1 MNTIEDNLQ
10 KYQLVQD
17 NIIYILSTSLIGI
30 NLKLA
35 CSRNE
40 INNNVNYSSIFTIEQ
55 LKGADP
61 IFQIAND
68 CEDVQ
73 WIFEEV
79 ILAKSVGVL
88 ESNGYLDVYF
98 YMRVSGRKAKVI
110 LRLNRNQK
118 PNILIP
124 NNLNSNI
131 NTNMNNNINIMINS
145 NINPNIIY
153 NQNPKI
159 NSNIINPNINPRITP
174 NINPRIPSNI
184 NPRITPNLNSNINPI
199 MHSNMNNI
207 DYQKNQERLSK
218 LQNDANELIKEQ
230 NALRKQLSMF
240 FGEMDD
246 AKDNHE
252 RPRSTNQNNQYNNNL
267 NNHINFQ
274 NVNNTTNNITNL
286 KRININD
293 NEEDDVY
300 EVPPMNDN
308 EQ

>member
-1 MNTIEDNLQ
+1 MNLIEENLQ

-17 NIIYILSTSLIGI
+17 NNIYILSTSLIGI

-40 INNNVNYSSIFTIEQ
+40 INNNANYSSIFTIDQ
-55 LKGADP
+55 LKKADQ

-79 ILAKSVGVL
+79 ILAKSVGIL
-88 ESNGYLDVYF
+88 ENTGYLDVYF

-110 LRLNRNQK
+110 LRLNRIQ
-118 PNILIP
+118 IP
-124 NNLNSNI
+124 NMTMPNNYPINI
-131 NTNMNNNINIMINS
+131 NTNMNNINTKINTNVS
-145 NINPNIIY
+145 NNRIY
-153 NQNPKI
+153 NQNPQI
-159 NSNIINPNINPRITP
+159 NSSITQNLNPRTT
-174 NINPRIPSNI
+174 SS
-184 NPRITPNLNSNINPI
+184 LNSSINPI
-199 MHSNMNNI
+199 IPSNMNNMSN
-207 DYQKNQERLSK
+207 YQKNQERLSK

-240 FGEMDD
+240 FGETDD
-246 AKDNHE
+246 VQENHE
-252 RPRSTNQNNQYNNNL
+252 RSRSSNQNNKYYNQLNNN
-267 NNHINFQ
+267 NNYQ
-274 NVNNTTNNITNL
+274 
-286 KRININD
+286 NINNNENNMANIKQIQVND
-293 NEEDDVY
+293 EEDNDIY

>member
-1 MNTIEDNLQ
+1 MNLIEENLQ

-17 NIIYILSTSLIGI
+17 NNIYILSTSLIGI

-40 INNNVNYSSIFTIEQ
+40 INNNANYSSIFTIDQ
-55 LKGADP
+55 LKKADQ

-79 ILAKSVGVL
+79 ILAKSVGIL
-88 ESNGYLDVYF
+88 ENTGYLDVYF

-110 LRLNRNQK
+110 LRLNRIQM
-118 PNILIP
+118 PNMTMP
-124 NNLNSNI
+124 NNYPINI
-131 NTNMNNNINIMINS
+131 NTNMNNINTKINTNVS
-145 NINPNIIY
+145 NNRIY
-153 NQNPKI
+153 NQNPQI
-159 NSNIINPNINPRITP
+159 NSNITQNLNPRIT
-174 NINPRIPSNI
+174 SS
-184 NPRITPNLNSNINPI
+184 LNSSINPI
-199 MHSNMNNI
+199 IPSNMNNMSN
-207 DYQKNQERLSK
+207 YQKNQERLSK

-240 FGEMDD
+240 FGETDD
-246 AKDNHE
+246 VQENHE
-252 RPRSTNQNNQYNNNL
+252 RSRSSNQNNKYYNQLNNYNNY
-267 NNHINFQ
+267 Q
-274 NVNNTTNNITNL
+274 NVNNNENNMA
-286 KRININD
+286 NIKQIQVND
-293 NEEDDVY
+293 EEDNDIY

>member
-1 MNTIEDNLQ
+1 MNLIEENLQ

-17 NIIYILSTSLIGI
+17 NNIYILSTSLIGI

-40 INNNVNYSSIFTIEQ
+40 INNNANYSSIFTIDQ
-55 LKGADP
+55 LKKADQ

-88 ESNGYLDVYF
+88 ENTGYLDVYF

-110 LRLNRNQK
+110 LRLNRIHM
-118 PNILIP
+118 PNMTMP
-124 NNLNSNI
+124 NNYPINI
-131 NTNMNNNINIMINS
+131 NTNMNNINTKINTNVS
-145 NINPNIIY
+145 NNRIY
-153 NQNPKI
+153 NQNPQI
-159 NSNIINPNINPRITP
+159 NSNITQNLNPRIT
-174 NINPRIPSNI
+174 SS
-184 NPRITPNLNSNINPI
+184 LNSSINPI
-199 MHSNMNNI
+199 IPSNMNNMSN
-207 DYQKNQERLSK
+207 YQKNQERLSK

-240 FGEMDD
+240 FGETDD
-246 AKDNHE
+246 VQENHE
-252 RPRSTNQNNQYNNNL
+252 RSRSSNQNNKYYNQLNNN
-267 NNHINFQ
+267 NNYQ
-274 NVNNTTNNITNL
+274 
-286 KRININD
+286 NINNNENNMANIKQIQVND
-293 NEEDDVY
+293 EEDNDIY

>member
-1 MNTIEDNLQ
+1 MNLIEENLQ

-17 NIIYILSTSLIGI
+17 NNIYILSTSLIGI

-40 INNNVNYSSIFTIEQ
+40 INNNANYSSIFTIDQ
-55 LKGADP
+55 LKKADQ

-79 ILAKSVGVL
+79 ILAKSVGIL
-88 ESNGYLDVYF
+88 ENTGYLDVYF

-110 LRLNRNQK
+110 LRLNRIQM
-118 PNILIP
+118 PNMTMP
-124 NNLNSNI
+124 NNYPTNI
-131 NTNMNNNINIMINS
+131 NTNMNNINTKINTNVS
-145 NINPNIIY
+145 NNRIY
-153 NQNPKI
+153 NQNPQI
-159 NSNIINPNINPRITP
+159 NSSIAQ
-174 NINPRIPSNI
+174 
-184 NPRITPNLNSNINPI
+184 NLNSRITSSLNSSINPI
-199 MHSNMNNI
+199 VPSNMNNMSN
-207 DYQKNQERLSK
+207 YQKNQERLSK

-240 FGEMDD
+240 FGETDD
-246 AKDNHE
+246 VQENHE
-252 RPRSTNQNNQYNNNL
+252 RSRSSNQNNKYYNQLNNN
-267 NNHINFQ
+267 NNYQ
-274 NVNNTTNNITNL
+274 NVNNNENNMA
-286 KRININD
+286 NIKQIQVND
-293 NEEDDVY
+293 EEDNDIY

>member
-1 MNTIEDNLQ
+1 MNLIEENLQ

-17 NIIYILSTSLIGI
+17 NNIYILSTSLIGI

-40 INNNVNYSSIFTIEQ
+40 INNNANYSSIFTIDQ
-55 LKGADP
+55 LKKADQ

-79 ILAKSVGVL
+79 ILAKSVGIL
-88 ESNGYLDVYF
+88 ENTGYLDVYF

-110 LRLNRNQK
+110 LRLNRIHM
-118 PNILIP
+118 PNMTMP
-124 NNLNSNI
+124 NNYPINI
-131 NTNMNNNINIMINS
+131 NTNMNNINTKINTNVS
-145 NINPNIIY
+145 NNRIY
-153 NQNPKI
+153 NQNPQI
-159 NSNIINPNINPRITP
+159 NSSITQNLNSRITSSLNSIINPIVP
-174 NINPRIPSNI
+174 
-184 NPRITPNLNSNINPI
+184 
-199 MHSNMNNI
+199 SNMNNMSN
-207 DYQKNQERLSK
+207 YQKNQERLSK

-240 FGEMDD
+240 FGETDD
-246 AKDNHE
+246 VQENHE
-252 RPRSTNQNNQYNNNL
+252 RSRSSNQNNKYYNQLNNYNNYS
-267 NNHINFQ
+267 
-274 NVNNTTNNITNL
+274 NVNNNENNMA
-286 KRININD
+286 NIKQIQVND
-293 NEEDDVY
+293 EEDNDIY

>member
-1 MNTIEDNLQ
+1 MNLIEENLQ

-17 NIIYILSTSLIGI
+17 NNIYILSTSLIGI

-40 INNNVNYSSIFTIEQ
+40 INNNANYSSIFTIDQ
-55 LKGADP
+55 LKKADQ

-79 ILAKSVGVL
+79 ILAKSVGIL
-88 ESNGYLDVYF
+88 ENTGYLDVYF

-110 LRLNRNQK
+110 LRLNK
-118 PNILIP
+118 IHMPNMTMS
-124 NNLNSNI
+124 NNYPINI
-131 NTNMNNNINIMINS
+131 NTNMNNINTKINTNVS
-145 NINPNIIY
+145 NNRIY
-153 NQNPKI
+153 NQNPQI
-159 NSNIINPNINPRITP
+159 NSNITQNLNPRIT
-174 NINPRIPSNI
+174 SS
-184 NPRITPNLNSNINPI
+184 LNSSINPI
-199 MHSNMNNI
+199 IPSNMNNMSN
-207 DYQKNQERLSK
+207 YQKNQERLSK

-240 FGEMDD
+240 FGETDD
-246 AKDNHE
+246 VQENHE
-252 RPRSTNQNNQYNNNL
+252 RSRSSNQNNKYYNQLNNN
-267 NNHINFQ
+267 NNYQ
-274 NVNNTTNNITNL
+274 
-286 KRININD
+286 NINNNENNMANIKQIQVND
-293 NEEDDVY
+293 EEDNDIY

>member
-1 MNTIEDNLQ
+1 MNLIEENLQ

-17 NIIYILSTSLIGI
+17 NNIYILSTSLIGI

-40 INNNVNYSSIFTIEQ
+40 INNNANYSSIFTIDQ
-55 LKGADP
+55 LKKADQ

-79 ILAKSVGVL
+79 ILAKSVGIL
-88 ESNGYLDVYF
+88 ENTGYLDVYF

-110 LRLNRNQK
+110 LRLNRIHM
-118 PNILIP
+118 PNMTMP
-124 NNLNSNI
+124 NNYPINI
-131 NTNMNNNINIMINS
+131 NTNMNNINTKINTNVS
-145 NINPNIIY
+145 NNRIY
-153 NQNPKI
+153 NQNPQI
-159 NSNIINPNINPRITP
+159 NSSITQNLNSRITSSLNSSINPI
-174 NINPRIPSNI
+174 IPSN
-184 NPRITPNLNSNINPI
+184 LNNMSN
-199 MHSNMNNI
+199 
-207 DYQKNQERLSK
+207 YQKNQERLSK

-240 FGEMDD
+240 FGETDD
-246 AKDNHE
+246 VQENHE
-252 RPRSTNQNNQYNNNL
+252 RSRSSNQNNKYYNQLNNN
-267 NNHINFQ
+267 NNYQ
-274 NVNNTTNNITNL
+274 
-286 KRININD
+286 NINNNENNMANIKQIQVND
-293 NEEDDVY
+293 EEDNDIY

>member
-1 MNTIEDNLQ
+1 MNLIEENLQ

-17 NIIYILSTSLIGI
+17 NNIYILSTSLIGI

-40 INNNVNYSSIFTIEQ
+40 INNNANYSSIFTIDQ
-55 LKGADP
+55 LKKADQ

-79 ILAKSVGVL
+79 ILAKSVGIL
-88 ESNGYLDVYF
+88 ENTGYLDVYF

-110 LRLNRNQK
+110 LRLNRIQM
-118 PNILIP
+118 PNMTMP
-124 NNLNSNI
+124 NNYPINI
-131 NTNMNNNINIMINS
+131 NTNMNNINTKINTNVS
-145 NINPNIIY
+145 NNRIY
-153 NQNPKI
+153 NQNPQI
-159 NSNIINPNINPRITP
+159 NSNITQNLNPRIT
-174 NINPRIPSNI
+174 SS
-184 NPRITPNLNSNINPI
+184 LNSSINPI
-199 MHSNMNNI
+199 IPSNMNNMSN
-207 DYQKNQERLSK
+207 YQKNQERLSK

-240 FGEMDD
+240 FGETDD
-246 AKDNHE
+246 VQENHE
-252 RPRSTNQNNQYNNNL
+252 RSRSSNQNNKYYNQLNNN
-267 NNHINFQ
+267 NNYQ
-274 NVNNTTNNITNL
+274 
-286 KRININD
+286 NINNNENNMANIKQIQVND
-293 NEEDDVY
+293 EEDNDIY

>member
-1 MNTIEDNLQ
+1 MNLIEENLQ

-17 NIIYILSTSLIGI
+17 NNIYILSTSLIGI

-40 INNNVNYSSIFTIEQ
+40 INNNANYSSIFTIDQ
-55 LKGADP
+55 LKKADQ

-79 ILAKSVGVL
+79 ILAKSVGIL
-88 ESNGYLDVYF
+88 ENTGYLDVYF

-110 LRLNRNQK
+110 LRLNRIQM
-118 PNILIP
+118 PNMTMP
-124 NNLNSNI
+124 NNYPINI
-131 NTNMNNNINIMINS
+131 NTNMNNINTKINTNVS
-145 NINPNIIY
+145 NNRIY
-153 NQNPKI
+153 NQNPQI
-159 NSNIINPNINPRITP
+159 NSSITQNLNPRIT
-174 NINPRIPSNI
+174 SS
-184 NPRITPNLNSNINPI
+184 LNSSINPI
-199 MHSNMNNI
+199 IPSNMNNMSN
-207 DYQKNQERLSK
+207 YQKNQERLSK

-240 FGEMDD
+240 FGETDD
-246 AKDNHE
+246 VQENHE
-252 RPRSTNQNNQYNNNL
+252 RSRSSNQNNKYYNQLNNN
-267 NNHINFQ
+267 NNYQ
-274 NVNNTTNNITNL
+274 NVNNNENNMA
-286 KRININD
+286 NIKQIQVND
-293 NEEDDVY
+293 EEDNDIY

>member
-1 MNTIEDNLQ
+1 MNLIEENLQ

-17 NIIYILSTSLIGI
+17 NNIYILSTSLIGI

-40 INNNVNYSSIFTIEQ
+40 INNNANYSSIFTIDQ
-55 LKGADP
+55 LKKADQ

-79 ILAKSVGVL
+79 ILAKSVGIL
-88 ESNGYLDVYF
+88 ENTGYLDVYF

-110 LRLNRNQK
+110 LRLNRIHM
-118 PNILIP
+118 PNMTMP
-124 NNLNSNI
+124 NNYPINI
-131 NTNMNNNINIMINS
+131 NTNMNNINTKINTNVS
-145 NINPNIIY
+145 NNRIY
-153 NQNPKI
+153 NQNPQI
-159 NSNIINPNINPRITP
+159 NSSITQ
-174 NINPRIPSNI
+174 
-184 NPRITPNLNSNINPI
+184 NLNSRITSSLNSSINPI
-199 MHSNMNNI
+199 IPSNMNNMSN
-207 DYQKNQERLSK
+207 YQKNQERLSK

-240 FGEMDD
+240 FGETDD
-246 AKDNHE
+246 VQENHE
-252 RPRSTNQNNQYNNNL
+252 RSRSSNQNNKYYNQLNNN
-267 NNHINFQ
+267 NNYQ
-274 NVNNTTNNITNL
+274 
-286 KRININD
+286 NINNNENNMANIKQIQVND
-293 NEEDDVY
+293 EEDNDIY

>member
-1 MNTIEDNLQ
+1 MNLIEENLQ

-17 NIIYILSTSLIGI
+17 NNIYILSTSLIGI

-40 INNNVNYSSIFTIEQ
+40 INNNANYSSIFTIDQ
-55 LKGADP
+55 LKKADQ

-79 ILAKSVGVL
+79 ILAKSVGIL
-88 ESNGYLDVYF
+88 ENTGYLDVYF

-110 LRLNRNQK
+110 LRLNRIHM
-118 PNILIP
+118 PNMTMP
-124 NNLNSNI
+124 NNYPINI
-131 NTNMNNNINIMINS
+131 NTNMNNINTKINTNVS
-145 NINPNIIY
+145 NNRIY
-153 NQNPKI
+153 NQNPQI
-159 NSNIINPNINPRITP
+159 NSSITQNLNPRIT
-174 NINPRIPSNI
+174 SS
-184 NPRITPNLNSNINPI
+184 LNSSINPI
-199 MHSNMNNI
+199 IPSNMNNMSN
-207 DYQKNQERLSK
+207 YQKNQERLSK

-240 FGEMDD
+240 FGEIDD
-246 AKDNHE
+246 VQENHE
-252 RPRSTNQNNQYNNNL
+252 RSRSSNQNNKYYNQLNNN
-267 NNHINFQ
+267 NNYQ
-274 NVNNTTNNITNL
+274 
-286 KRININD
+286 NINNNENNMANIKQIQVND
-293 NEEDDVY
+293 EEDNDIY

>member
-1 MNTIEDNLQ
+1 MNLIEENLQ

-17 NIIYILSTSLIGI
+17 NNIYILSTSLIGI

-40 INNNVNYSSIFTIEQ
+40 INNNANYSSIFTIDQ
-55 LKGADP
+55 LKKADQ

-79 ILAKSVGVL
+79 ILAKSVGIL
-88 ESNGYLDVYF
+88 ENTGYLDVYF

-110 LRLNRNQK
+110 LRLNRIQ
-118 PNILIP
+118 IP
-124 NNLNSNI
+124 NMTMPNNYPINI
-131 NTNMNNNINIMINS
+131 NTNMNNINTKINTNVS
-145 NINPNIIY
+145 NNRIY
-153 NQNPKI
+153 NQNPQI
-159 NSNIINPNINPRITP
+159 NSSITQNLNPRIT
-174 NINPRIPSNI
+174 SS
-184 NPRITPNLNSNINPI
+184 LNSSINPI
-199 MHSNMNNI
+199 IPSNMNNMSN
-207 DYQKNQERLSK
+207 YQKNQERLSK

-240 FGEMDD
+240 FGETDD
-246 AKDNHE
+246 VQENHE
-252 RPRSTNQNNQYNNNL
+252 RSRSSNQNNKYYNQLNNN
-267 NNHINFQ
+267 NNYQ
-274 NVNNTTNNITNL
+274 
-286 KRININD
+286 NINNNENNMANIKQIQVND
-293 NEEDDVY
+293 EEDNDIY

>member
-1 MNTIEDNLQ
+1 MNLIEENLQ

-17 NIIYILSTSLIGI
+17 NNIYILSTSLIGI

-40 INNNVNYSSIFTIEQ
+40 INNNANYSSIFTIDQ
-55 LKGADP
+55 LKKADQ

-79 ILAKSVGVL
+79 ILAKSVGIL
-88 ESNGYLDVYF
+88 ENTGYLDVYF

-110 LRLNRNQK
+110 LRLNRIQ
-118 PNILIP
+118 IP
-124 NNLNSNI
+124 NMTMPNNYPINI
-131 NTNMNNNINIMINS
+131 NTNMNNINTKINTNVS
-145 NINPNIIY
+145 NNRIY
-153 NQNPKI
+153 NQNPQI
-159 NSNIINPNINPRITP
+159 NSNITQNLNPRIT
-174 NINPRIPSNI
+174 SS
-184 NPRITPNLNSNINPI
+184 LNSSINPI
-199 MHSNMNNI
+199 VPSNMNNMSN
-207 DYQKNQERLSK
+207 YQKNQERLSK

-240 FGEMDD
+240 FGETDD
-246 AKDNHE
+246 VQENHE
-252 RPRSTNQNNQYNNNL
+252 RSRSSNQNNKYYNQLNNN
-267 NNHINFQ
+267 NNYQ
-274 NVNNTTNNITNL
+274 
-286 KRININD
+286 NINNNENNMANIKQIQVND
-293 NEEDDVY
+293 EEDNDIY

>member
-1 MNTIEDNLQ
+1 MNLIEENLQ

-17 NIIYILSTSLIGI
+17 NNIYILSTSLIGI

-40 INNNVNYSSIFTIEQ
+40 INNNANYSSIFTIDQ
-55 LKGADP
+55 LKKADQ

-79 ILAKSVGVL
+79 ILAKSVGIL
-88 ESNGYLDVYF
+88 ENTGYLDVYF

-110 LRLNRNQK
+110 LRLNRIQM
-118 PNILIP
+118 PNMTMP
-124 NNLNSNI
+124 NNYPINI
-131 NTNMNNNINIMINS
+131 NTNMNNINTKINTNVS
-145 NINPNIIY
+145 NNRIY
-153 NQNPKI
+153 NQNPQI
-159 NSNIINPNINPRITP
+159 NSSITQNLNPRIT
-174 NINPRIPSNI
+174 SS
-184 NPRITPNLNSNINPI
+184 LNSSINPI
-199 MHSNMNNI
+199 IPSNMNNMSN
-207 DYQKNQERLSK
+207 YQKNQERLSK

-240 FGEMDD
+240 FGETDD
-246 AKDNHE
+246 VQENHE
-252 RPRSTNQNNQYNNNL
+252 RSRSSNQNNKYYNQLNNN
-267 NNHINFQ
+267 NNYQ
-274 NVNNTTNNITNL
+274 
-286 KRININD
+286 NINNNENNMANIKQIQVND
-293 NEEDDVY
+293 EEDNDIY

>member
-17 NIIYILSTSLIGI
+17 NNIYILSTSLIGI

-40 INNNVNYSSIFTIEQ
+40 INNNANYSSIFTIDQ
-55 LKGADP
+55 LKKADQ

-73 WIFEEV
+73 WIIEEV
-79 ILAKSVGVL
+79 ILAKSVGIL
-88 ESNGYLDVYF
+88 ENTGYLDVYF

-110 LRLNRNQK
+110 LRLNRIQM
-118 PNILIP
+118 PNMTMP
-124 NNLNSNI
+124 NNYPINI
-131 NTNMNNNINIMINS
+131 NTNMNNINTKINTNVS
-145 NINPNIIY
+145 NNRIY
-153 NQNPKI
+153 NQNPQI
-159 NSNIINPNINPRITP
+159 NSSITQNLNPRIT
-174 NINPRIPSNI
+174 SS
-184 NPRITPNLNSNINPI
+184 LNSSINPI
-199 MHSNMNNI
+199 IPSNMNNMSN
-207 DYQKNQERLSK
+207 YQKNQERLSK

-240 FGEMDD
+240 FGETDD
-246 AKDNHE
+246 VQENHE
-252 RPRSTNQNNQYNNNL
+252 RSRSSNQNNKYYNQLNNN
-267 NNHINFQ
+267 NNYQ
-274 NVNNTTNNITNL
+274 
-286 KRININD
+286 NINNNENNMANIKQIQVND
-293 NEEDDVY
+293 EEDNDIY

>member
-1 MNTIEDNLQ
+1 MNLIEENLQ

-17 NIIYILSTSLIGI
+17 NNIYILSTSLIGI

-40 INNNVNYSSIFTIEQ
+40 INNNANYSSIFTIDQ
-55 LKGADP
+55 LKKADQ

-79 ILAKSVGVL
+79 ILAKSVGIL
-88 ESNGYLDVYF
+88 ENTGYLDVYF

-110 LRLNRNQK
+110 LRLNRIHM
-118 PNILIP
+118 PNMTMP
-124 NNLNSNI
+124 NNYPINI
-131 NTNMNNNINIMINS
+131 NTNMNNINTKINTNVS
-145 NINPNIIY
+145 NNRIY
-153 NQNPKI
+153 NQNPQI
-159 NSNIINPNINPRITP
+159 NSNITQNLNPRIT
-174 NINPRIPSNI
+174 SS
-184 NPRITPNLNSNINPI
+184 LNSSINPI
-199 MHSNMNNI
+199 IPSNMNNMSN
-207 DYQKNQERLSK
+207 YQKNQERLSK

-240 FGEMDD
+240 FGEIDD
-246 AKDNHE
+246 VQENHE
-252 RPRSTNQNNQYNNNL
+252 RSRSSNQNNKYYNQLNNN
-267 NNHINFQ
+267 NNYQ
-274 NVNNTTNNITNL
+274 
-286 KRININD
+286 NINNNENNMANIKQIQVND
-293 NEEDDVY
+293 EEDNDIY

>member
-1 MNTIEDNLQ
+1 MNLIEENLQ

-17 NIIYILSTSLIGI
+17 NNIYILSTSLIGI

-40 INNNVNYSSIFTIEQ
+40 INNNANYSSIFTIDQ
-55 LKGADP
+55 LKKADQ

-79 ILAKSVGVL
+79 ILAKSVGIL
-88 ESNGYLDVYF
+88 ENTGYLDVYF

-110 LRLNRNQK
+110 LRLNRIHM
-118 PNILIP
+118 PNMTMP
-124 NNLNSNI
+124 NNYPINI
-131 NTNMNNNINIMINS
+131 NTNMNNINTKINTNVS
-145 NINPNIIY
+145 NNRIY
-153 NQNPKI
+153 NQNPQI
-159 NSNIINPNINPRITP
+159 NSNITQNLNPRIT
-174 NINPRIPSNI
+174 SS
-184 NPRITPNLNSNINPI
+184 LNSSINPI
-199 MHSNMNNI
+199 IPSNMNNMSN
-207 DYQKNQERLSK
+207 YQKNQERLSK

-240 FGEMDD
+240 FGETDD
-246 AKDNHE
+246 VQENHE
-252 RPRSTNQNNQYNNNL
+252 RSRSSNQNNKYYNQLNNYNNYS
-267 NNHINFQ
+267 
-274 NVNNTTNNITNL
+274 NVNNNENNMA
-286 KRININD
+286 NIKQIQVND
-293 NEEDDVY
+293 EEDNDIY

>member
-1 MNTIEDNLQ
+1 MNLIEENLQ

-17 NIIYILSTSLIGI
+17 NNIYILSTSLIGI

-40 INNNVNYSSIFTIEQ
+40 INNNANYSSIFTIDQ
-55 LKGADP
+55 LKKADQ

-79 ILAKSVGVL
+79 ILAKSVGIL
-88 ESNGYLDVYF
+88 ENTGYLDVYF

-110 LRLNRNQK
+110 LRLNRIHM
-118 PNILIP
+118 PNMTMP
-124 NNLNSNI
+124 NNYPINI
-131 NTNMNNNINIMINS
+131 NTNMNNINTKINTNVS
-145 NINPNIIY
+145 NNRIY
-153 NQNPKI
+153 NQNPQI
-159 NSNIINPNINPRITP
+159 NSSITQNLNPRIT
-174 NINPRIPSNI
+174 SS
-184 NPRITPNLNSNINPI
+184 LNSSINPI
-199 MHSNMNNI
+199 IPSNMNNMSN
-207 DYQKNQERLSK
+207 YQKNQERLSK

-240 FGEMDD
+240 FGETDD
-246 AKDNHE
+246 VQENHE
-252 RPRSTNQNNQYNNNL
+252 RSRSSNQNNKYYNQLNNYNNYS
-267 NNHINFQ
+267 
-274 NVNNTTNNITNL
+274 NVNNNENNMA
-286 KRININD
+286 NIKQIQVND
-293 NEEDDVY
+293 EEDNDIY

>member
-1 MNTIEDNLQ
+1 MNLIEENLQ

-17 NIIYILSTSLIGI
+17 NNIYILSTSLIGI

-40 INNNVNYSSIFTIEQ
+40 INNNANYSSIFTIDQ
-55 LKGADP
+55 LKKADQ

-79 ILAKSVGVL
+79 ILAKSVGIL
-88 ESNGYLDVYF
+88 ENTGYLDVYF

-110 LRLNRNQK
+110 LRLNRIHM
-118 PNILIP
+118 PNMTMP
-124 NNLNSNI
+124 NNYPINI
-131 NTNMNNNINIMINS
+131 NTNMNNINTKINTNVS
-145 NINPNIIY
+145 NNRIY
-153 NQNPKI
+153 NQNPQI
-159 NSNIINPNINPRITP
+159 NSSITQNLNSRITSSLNSIINPIVP
-174 NINPRIPSNI
+174 
-184 NPRITPNLNSNINPI
+184 
-199 MHSNMNNI
+199 SNMNNMSN
-207 DYQKNQERLSK
+207 YQKNQERLSK

-240 FGEMDD
+240 FGETDD
-246 AKDNHE
+246 VQENHE
-252 RPRSTNQNNQYNNNL
+252 RSRSSNQNNKYYNQLNNN
-267 NNHINFQ
+267 NNYQ
-274 NVNNTTNNITNL
+274 
-286 KRININD
+286 NINNNENNMANIKQIQVND
-293 NEEDDVY
+293 EEDNDIY

>member
-1 MNTIEDNLQ
+1 MNLIEENLQ

-17 NIIYILSTSLIGI
+17 NNIYILSTSLIGI

-40 INNNVNYSSIFTIEQ
+40 INNNANYSSIFTIDQ
-55 LKGADP
+55 LKKADQ

-79 ILAKSVGVL
+79 ILAKSVGIL
-88 ESNGYLDVYF
+88 ENTGYLDVYF

-110 LRLNRNQK
+110 LRLNRIQM
-118 PNILIP
+118 PNMTMP
-124 NNLNSNI
+124 NNYPINI
-131 NTNMNNNINIMINS
+131 NTNMNNINTKINTNVS
-145 NINPNIIY
+145 NNRIY
-153 NQNPKI
+153 NQNPQI
-159 NSNIINPNINPRITP
+159 NSNITQNLNPRIT
-174 NINPRIPSNI
+174 SS
-184 NPRITPNLNSNINPI
+184 LNSSINPI
-199 MHSNMNNI
+199 VPSNMNNMSN
-207 DYQKNQERLSK
+207 YQKNQERLSK

-240 FGEMDD
+240 FGETDD
-246 AKDNHE
+246 VQENHE
-252 RPRSTNQNNQYNNNL
+252 RSRSSNQNNKYYNQLNNN
-267 NNHINFQ
+267 NNYQ
-274 NVNNTTNNITNL
+274 
-286 KRININD
+286 NINNNENNMANIKQIQVND
-293 NEEDDVY
+293 EEDNDIY

>member
-1 MNTIEDNLQ
+1 MNLIEENLQ

-17 NIIYILSTSLIGI
+17 NNIYILSTSLIGI

-40 INNNVNYSSIFTIEQ
+40 INNNANYSSIFTIDQ
-55 LKGADP
+55 LKKADQ

-79 ILAKSVGVL
+79 ILAKSVGIL
-88 ESNGYLDVYF
+88 ENTGYLDVYF

-110 LRLNRNQK
+110 LRLNRIHM
-118 PNILIP
+118 PNMTMP
-124 NNLNSNI
+124 NNYPINI
-131 NTNMNNNINIMINS
+131 NTNMNNINTKINTNVS
-145 NINPNIIY
+145 NNRIY
-153 NQNPKI
+153 NQNPQI
-159 NSNIINPNINPRITP
+159 NSSITQNLNPRIT
-174 NINPRIPSNI
+174 SS
-184 NPRITPNLNSNINPI
+184 LNSSINPI
-199 MHSNMNNI
+199 IPSNMNNMSN
-207 DYQKNQERLSK
+207 YQKNQERLSK

-240 FGEMDD
+240 FGETDD
-246 AKDNHE
+246 VQENHE
-252 RPRSTNQNNQYNNNL
+252 RSRSSNQNNKYYNQLNNN
-267 NNHINFQ
+267 NNYQ
-274 NVNNTTNNITNL
+274 
-286 KRININD
+286 NINNNENNMANIKQIQVND
-293 NEEDDVY
+293 EEDSDIY

>member
-1 MNTIEDNLQ
+1 MNLIEENLQ

-17 NIIYILSTSLIGI
+17 NNIYILSTSLIGI

-40 INNNVNYSSIFTIEQ
+40 INNNANYSSIFTIDQ
-55 LKGADP
+55 LKKADQ

-79 ILAKSVGVL
+79 ILAKSVGIL
-88 ESNGYLDVYF
+88 ENTGYLDVYF

-110 LRLNRNQK
+110 LRLNRIHM
-118 PNILIP
+118 PNMTMP
-124 NNLNSNI
+124 NNYPINI
-131 NTNMNNNINIMINS
+131 NTNMNNINTKINTNVS
-145 NINPNIIY
+145 NNRIY
-153 NQNPKI
+153 NQNPQI
-159 NSNIINPNINPRITP
+159 NSSITQ
-174 NINPRIPSNI
+174 
-184 NPRITPNLNSNINPI
+184 NLNSRITSSLNSSINPI
-199 MHSNMNNI
+199 VPSNMNNMSN
-207 DYQKNQERLSK
+207 YQKNQERLSK

-240 FGEMDD
+240 FGETDD
-246 AKDNHE
+246 VQENHE
-252 RPRSTNQNNQYNNNL
+252 RSRSSNQNNKYYNQLNNYNNY
-267 NNHINFQ
+267 Q
-274 NVNNTTNNITNL
+274 NVNNNESNMANI
-286 KRININD
+286 KQIQVND
-293 NEEDDVY
+293 EEDNDIY

>member
-1 MNTIEDNLQ
+1 MNLIEENLQ

-17 NIIYILSTSLIGI
+17 NNIYILSTSLIGI

-40 INNNVNYSSIFTIEQ
+40 INNNANYSSIFTIDQ
-55 LKGADP
+55 LKKADQ

-79 ILAKSVGVL
+79 ILAKSVGIL
-88 ESNGYLDVYF
+88 ENTGYLDVYF

-110 LRLNRNQK
+110 LRLNRIQM
-118 PNILIP
+118 PNMTMP
-124 NNLNSNI
+124 NNYPINI
-131 NTNMNNNINIMINS
+131 NTNMNNINTKINTNVS
-145 NINPNIIY
+145 NNRIY
-153 NQNPKI
+153 NQNPQI
-159 NSNIINPNINPRITP
+159 NSSITQ
-174 NINPRIPSNI
+174 
-184 NPRITPNLNSNINPI
+184 NLNSRITSSLNSSINPI
-199 MHSNMNNI
+199 VPSNMNNMSN
-207 DYQKNQERLSK
+207 YQKNQERLSK

-240 FGEMDD
+240 FGETDD
-246 AKDNHE
+246 VQENHE
-252 RPRSTNQNNQYNNNL
+252 RSRSSNQNNKYYNQLNNN
-267 NNHINFQ
+267 NNYQ
-274 NVNNTTNNITNL
+274 
-286 KRININD
+286 NINNNENNMANIKQIQVND
-293 NEEDDVY
+293 EEDNDIY

>member
-1 MNTIEDNLQ
+1 MNLIEENLQ

-17 NIIYILSTSLIGI
+17 NNIYILSTSLIGI

-40 INNNVNYSSIFTIEQ
+40 INNNANYSSIFTIDQ
-55 LKGADP
+55 LKKADQ

-88 ESNGYLDVYF
+88 ENTGYLDVYF

-110 LRLNRNQK
+110 LRLNRIQM
-118 PNILIP
+118 PNMTMP
-124 NNLNSNI
+124 NNYPINI
-131 NTNMNNNINIMINS
+131 NTNMNNINTKINTNVS
-145 NINPNIIY
+145 NNRIY
-153 NQNPKI
+153 NQNPQI
-159 NSNIINPNINPRITP
+159 NSNITQNLNPRIT
-174 NINPRIPSNI
+174 SS
-184 NPRITPNLNSNINPI
+184 LNSSINPI
-199 MHSNMNNI
+199 IPSNMNNMSN
-207 DYQKNQERLSK
+207 YQKNQERLSK

-240 FGEMDD
+240 FGETDD
-246 AKDNHE
+246 VQENHE
-252 RPRSTNQNNQYNNNL
+252 RSRSSNQNNKYYNQLNNN
-267 NNHINFQ
+267 NNYQ
-274 NVNNTTNNITNL
+274 
-286 KRININD
+286 NINNNENNMANIKQIQVND
-293 NEEDDVY
+293 EEDNDIY

>member
-1 MNTIEDNLQ
+1 MNLIEENLQ

-17 NIIYILSTSLIGI
+17 NNIYILSTSLIGI

-40 INNNVNYSSIFTIEQ
+40 INNNANYSSIFTIDQ
-55 LKGADP
+55 LKKADQ

-79 ILAKSVGVL
+79 ILAKSVGIL
-88 ESNGYLDVYF
+88 ENTGYLDVYF

-110 LRLNRNQK
+110 LRLNRIHM
-118 PNILIP
+118 PNMTMP
-124 NNLNSNI
+124 NNYPINI
-131 NTNMNNNINIMINS
+131 NTNMNNINTKINTNVS
-145 NINPNIIY
+145 NNRIY
-153 NQNPKI
+153 NQNPQI
-159 NSNIINPNINPRITP
+159 NSNITQNLNPRIT
-174 NINPRIPSNI
+174 SS
-184 NPRITPNLNSNINPI
+184 LNSSINPI
-199 MHSNMNNI
+199 IPSNMNNMSN
-207 DYQKNQERLSK
+207 YQKNQERLSK

-240 FGEMDD
+240 FGETDD
-246 AKDNHE
+246 VQENHE
-252 RPRSTNQNNQYNNNL
+252 RSRSSNQNNKYYNQLNNN
-267 NNHINFQ
+267 NNYQNIN
-274 NVNNTTNNITNL
+274 NSENNIA
-286 KRININD
+286 NIKQIQVND
-293 NEEDDVY
+293 EEDNDIY

>member
-1 MNTIEDNLQ
+1 MNLIEENLQ

-17 NIIYILSTSLIGI
+17 NNIYILSTSLIGI

-40 INNNVNYSSIFTIEQ
+40 INNNANYSSIFTIDQ
-55 LKGADP
+55 LKKADQ

-79 ILAKSVGVL
+79 ILAKSVGIL
-88 ESNGYLDVYF
+88 ENTGYLDVYF

-110 LRLNRNQK
+110 LRLNRIHM
-118 PNILIP
+118 PNMTMP
-124 NNLNSNI
+124 NNYPINI
-131 NTNMNNNINIMINS
+131 NTNMNNINTKINTNVS
-145 NINPNIIY
+145 NNRIY
-153 NQNPKI
+153 NQNPQI
-159 NSNIINPNINPRITP
+159 NSNITQNLNPRIT
-174 NINPRIPSNI
+174 SS
-184 NPRITPNLNSNINPI
+184 LNSSINPI
-199 MHSNMNNI
+199 IPSNMNNMSN
-207 DYQKNQERLSK
+207 YQKNQERLSK

-240 FGEMDD
+240 FGETDD
-246 AKDNHE
+246 VQENHE
-252 RPRSTNQNNQYNNNL
+252 RSRSSNQNNKYYNQLNNYNNY
-267 NNHINFQ
+267 Q
-274 NVNNTTNNITNL
+274 NVNNNENNMA
-286 KRININD
+286 NIKQIQVND
-293 NEEDDVY
+293 EEDNDIY

>member
-1 MNTIEDNLQ
+1 MNLIEENLQ

-17 NIIYILSTSLIGI
+17 NNIYILSTSLIGI

-40 INNNVNYSSIFTIEQ
+40 INNNANYSSIFTIDQ
-55 LKGADP
+55 LKKADQ

-79 ILAKSVGVL
+79 ILAKSVGIL
-88 ESNGYLDVYF
+88 ENTGYLDVYF

-110 LRLNRNQK
+110 LRLNRIHM
-118 PNILIP
+118 PNMTMP
-124 NNLNSNI
+124 NNYPINI
-131 NTNMNNNINIMINS
+131 NTNMNNINTKINTNVS
-145 NINPNIIY
+145 NNRIY
-153 NQNPKI
+153 NQNPQI
-159 NSNIINPNINPRITP
+159 NSSITQNLNPRIT
-174 NINPRIPSNI
+174 SS
-184 NPRITPNLNSNINPI
+184 LNSSINPI
-199 MHSNMNNI
+199 IPSNMNNMSN
-207 DYQKNQERLSK
+207 YQKNQERLSK

-240 FGEMDD
+240 FGETDD
-246 AKDNHE
+246 VQENHE
-252 RPRSTNQNNQYNNNL
+252 RSRSSNQNNKYYNQLNNN
-267 NNHINFQ
+267 NNYQNIN
-274 NVNNTTNNITNL
+274 NSENNIA
-286 KRININD
+286 NIKQIQVND
-293 NEEDDVY
+293 EEDNDIY

>member
-1 MNTIEDNLQ
+1 MNLIEENLQ

-17 NIIYILSTSLIGI
+17 NNIYILSTSLIGI

-40 INNNVNYSSIFTIEQ
+40 INNNANYSSIFTIDQ
-55 LKGADP
+55 LKKADQ

-79 ILAKSVGVL
+79 ILAKSVGIL
-88 ESNGYLDVYF
+88 ENTGYLDVYF

-110 LRLNRNQK
+110 LRLNRIHM
-118 PNILIP
+118 PNMTMP
-124 NNLNSNI
+124 NNYPINI
-131 NTNMNNNINIMINS
+131 NTNMNNINTKINTNVS
-145 NINPNIIY
+145 NNRIY
-153 NQNPKI
+153 NQNPQI
-159 NSNIINPNINPRITP
+159 NSSITQNLNPRIT
-174 NINPRIPSNI
+174 SS
-184 NPRITPNLNSNINPI
+184 LNSSINPI
-199 MHSNMNNI
+199 IPSNMNNMSN
-207 DYQKNQERLSK
+207 YQKNQERLSK

-240 FGEMDD
+240 FGETDD
-246 AKDNHE
+246 VQENHE
-252 RPRSTNQNNQYNNNL
+252 RSRSSNQNNKYYNQLNNN
-267 NNHINFQ
+267 NNYQNIN
-274 NVNNTTNNITNL
+274 NNENNIA
-286 KRININD
+286 NIKQIQVND
-293 NEEDDVY
+293 EEDNDIY

>member
-1 MNTIEDNLQ
+1 MNLIEENLQ

-17 NIIYILSTSLIGI
+17 NNIYILSTSLIGI

-40 INNNVNYSSIFTIEQ
+40 INNNANYSSIFTIDQ
-55 LKGADP
+55 LKKADQ

-79 ILAKSVGVL
+79 ILAKSVGIL
-88 ESNGYLDVYF
+88 ENTGYLDVYF

-110 LRLNRNQK
+110 LRLNRIHM
-118 PNILIP
+118 PNMTMP
-124 NNLNSNI
+124 NNYPINI
-131 NTNMNNNINIMINS
+131 NTNMNNINTKINTNVS
-145 NINPNIIY
+145 NNRIY
-153 NQNPKI
+153 NQNPQI
-159 NSNIINPNINPRITP
+159 NSSITQNLNPRIT
-174 NINPRIPSNI
+174 SS
-184 NPRITPNLNSNINPI
+184 LNSSINPI
-199 MHSNMNNI
+199 IPSNMNNMSN
-207 DYQKNQERLSK
+207 YQKNQERLSK

-240 FGEMDD
+240 FGETNDVQE
-246 AKDNHE
+246 NHE
-252 RPRSTNQNNQYNNNL
+252 RSRSSNQNNKYYNQLNNN
-267 NNHINFQ
+267 NNYQ
-274 NVNNTTNNITNL
+274 
-286 KRININD
+286 NINNNENNMANIKQIQVND
-293 NEEDDVY
+293 EEDNDIY